1 MTLDFLVGAAS
12 GAAPAIAATAVITS
26 GVIRRRAAIDPLTG
40 IPGRGGLPAL
50 ERLVRRG
57 VHRGERT
64 GVIALDMRGFKQ
76 VNDTYGHDAGD
87 TVLRAVAQR
96 LTNAAPVAGLT
107 RLGGD
112 EFAAVVTCP
121 TGAGWCSL
129 LTAIQVAL
137 ADPVKVA
144 PGVTV
149 RPTATIG
156 AAVASAGDDFDG
168 LLTAADTAMYTAR
181 STDTHVHVTTG
192 GLPAA
197 DRPGLRVRD
206 AHTTTEVAA

>member
-40 IPGRGGLPAL
+40 IPGRSGIPAL

-87 TVLRAVAQR
+87 AVLRAVAQR
-96 LTNAAPVAGLT
+96 VRAARPVAGRVA

-137 ADPVKVA
+137 ADPVEVA
-144 PGVTV
+144 PGGD
-149 RPTATIG
+149 G
-156 AAVASAGDDFDG
+156 AAYGDDRRR
-168 LLTAADTAMYTAR
+168 R
-181 STDTHVHVTTG
+181 SQCRRR
-192 GLPAA
+192 L
-197 DRPGLRVRD
+197 
-206 AHTTTEVAA
+206 